1 MMVGDSIFDV
11 IMPILTMLKRS
22 EKKKKTTN

>member
-11 IMPILTMLKRS
+11 IMLNLTMLKRS
-22 EKKKKTTN
+22 EKTKKTTN

>member
-11 IMPILTMLKRS
+11 IMLILTMLKRS
-22 EKKKKTTN
+22 EKTKKTTN